1 MTDDQSGSGSQLP
14 WTLKLAGG
22 AMYAAMR
29 SFFAPTCTLPLVFCT
44 VAAQPLL
51 DPLDTLKRINHNYNT
66 LKDACQEPD
75 TGAARGLYY
84 CSGVT
89 LRMVNDGPFN
99 PWDYSPYAIKI
110 GATSYSWIR
119 KDLSTRILIHPAGFI
134 LRTPTDAAVLNLPVK
149 EQGWTCIYA
158 FDGGTGP
165 ERKWYGCGFFDSRE
179 PPRAAQGVM
188 NNRNSAVAYGTC
200 AEAGVSTAE
209 QWTQKYTGLMKGPIQ
224 TSQCSWNAEKPS
236 DWNAMIRVHES
247 RPNTTNK
254 DPFAFSGQVN
264 EFMLKNASATNDGS
278 ENMKHIEVFIYNVNS
293 TQNFATRGDQA
304 PPKPE
309 NGLNSARNFQKKLH
323 AQGYSVPILRLDFTK
338 PAEQRFSYVA
348 ADQAIDLT
356 VAGGA
361 EPTPVVL
368 APKYIASA
376 TWVERY
382 DPGSRKNEWSL
393 KVTATAQ
400 GKAIQASDQ
409 DALYKELFEL
419 RGADSQWRDNEK
431 SSGSMRHQLSCLI
444 QNYPAKTEWNLE
456 PFRPNVSPQEAAK
469 AGCNPLPLQAPQYI
483 ASADWIKRYDPGT
496 RKDEWTLSVV
506 PTAAGRALAN
516 EQAGAL
522 YDQLFTLKGA
532 DSNWRDN
539 EHSAGSMRQQM
550 SCVLVNYRTKTPW
563 NFEPFRP
570 ALSDSETRA
579 AGCNP
584 VPH

>member
-1 MTDDQSGSGSQLP
+1 MKKDRSASAVLLRRTSSFA
-14 WTLKLAGG
+14 LA
-22 AMYAAMR
+22 
-29 SFFAPTCTLPLVFCT
+29 CTLPLLFGT
-44 VAAQPLL
+44 VCAQTQV
-51 DPLDTLKRINHNYNT
+51 DPLDTLKRINNNYNT
-66 LKDACQEPD
+66 LKDTCQEPD

-119 KDLSTRILIHPAGFI
+119 KDLSTKILIHPAGLI
-134 LRTPTDAAVLNLPVK
+134 LRTPTDAAALNLPVK
-149 EQGWTCIYA
+149 EQGFTCIYA

-188 NNRNSAVAYGTC
+188 NNRNAALAYGTC

-224 TSQCSWNAEKPS
+224 YGQCSFNAEKPS
-236 DWNAMIRVHES
+236 DWHAMIRVHES
-247 RPNTTNK
+247 RPTTTNK
-254 DPFAFSGQVN
+254 DPFSYSAQVN
-264 EFMLKNASATNDGS
+264 EFMLKNATATNDGS
-278 ENMKHIEVFIYNVNS
+278 ENMKYIDAFIYNVNS

-309 NGLNSARNFQKKLH
+309 NGLNSARSFQKKLQ

-356 VAGGA
+356 TAGGA
-361 EPTPVVL
+361 QPTP
-368 APKYIASA
+368 ATPAQKYIAEA
-376 TWVERY
+376 VWIERY
-382 DPGSRKNEWSL
+382 DPGSKKNEWSL
-393 KVTATAQ
+393 KITPTAQ

-409 DALYKELFEL
+409 DALYKELFAL

-431 SSGSMRHQLSCLI
+431 SAGSMRGQLSCLI
-444 QNYPAKTEWNLE
+444 QNYPGKTEWNLE
-456 PFRPNVSPQEAAK
+456 PFRPNVSAQESAK
-469 AGCNPLPLQAPQYI
+469 AGCNPLPVQAPQYI

-496 RKDEWTLSVV
+496 GKDEWSLSIV
-506 PTAAGRALAN
+506 PTAAGRALPN
-516 EQAGAL
+516 EQLAAL
-522 YDQLFTLKGA
+522 YDQLFALKGA

-539 EHSAGSMRQQM
+539 ETAAGSMRQQLG
-550 SCVLVNYRTKTPW
+550 CVLVNYRNKTPW
-563 NFEPFRP
+563 NLEPFRP
-570 ALSDSETRA
+570 ALSDSETKA

-584 VPH
+584 VAR

>member
-1 MTDDQSGSGSQLP
+1 MKPAIPIAL
-14 WTLKLAGG
+14 
-22 AMYAAMR
+22 R
-29 SFFAPTCTLPLVFCT
+29 SSFALLCTLPLMFST
-44 VAAQPLL
+44 VVAQPLP
-51 DPLDTLKRINHNYNT
+51 DPLDTLKRINLNYNT
-66 LKDACQEPD
+66 LKDSCQEPD
-75 TGAARGLYY
+75 SGAVRGLYY

-119 KDLSTRILIHPAGFI
+119 KDLSTKILIHPAGLV
-134 LRTPTDAAVLNLPVK
+134 LRNPTDAAALNLPVK
-149 EQGWTCIYA
+149 EQGFTCIYA

-188 NNRNSAVAYGTC
+188 NNRNAALAYGTC

-224 TSQCSWNAEKPS
+224 YGQCSWNAEKPS

-247 RPNTTNK
+247 RPTTTNK
-254 DPFAFSGQVN
+254 DPFSFSGQVN
-264 EFMLKNASATNDGS
+264 EFMLKNATSTNDGS
-278 ENMKHIEVFIYNVNS
+278 DNMKYIDAFIYNVNS

-309 NGLNSARNFQKKLH
+309 NGLNSARNFQKKLQ

-348 ADQAIDLT
+348 ADQAIELT
-356 VAGGA
+356 VAGGTP
-361 EPTPVVL
+361 PTPVVP
-368 APKYIASA
+368 APKYIAAA
-376 TWVERY
+376 TWIERY
-382 DPGSRKNEWSL
+382 DPGSKKNEWSIN
-393 KVTATAQ
+393 VVPTAQ

-409 DALYKELFEL
+409 DAVYQELL
-419 RGADSQWRDNEK
+419 ALHGADSQWRDNEK
-431 SSGSMRHQLSCLI
+431 SPGSMRQQLSCLV
-444 QNYPAKTEWNLE
+444 QNYPGKTEWNLE
-456 PFRPNVSPQEAAK
+456 PFRPTVTPQEAAK
-469 AGCNPLPLQAPQYI
+469 AGCNPVAPQVPQYI

-496 RKDEWTLSVV
+496 RKDEWSLSIV
-506 PTAAGRALAN
+506 PTAAGRALPD
-516 EQAGAL
+516 EQVGAL
-522 YDQLFTLKGA
+522 YDQLFALKGA

-539 EHSAGSMRQQM
+539 ETAAGSMRQQLR
-550 SCVLVNYRTKTPW
+550 CVLANYRGKTPW
-563 NFEPFRP
+563 NLEPFRP

-584 VPH
+584 VPR

>member
-1 MTDDQSGSGSQLP
+1 MA
-14 WTLKLAGG
+14 W
-22 AMYAAMR
+22 
-29 SFFAPTCTLPLVFCT
+29 TLPLAFCA
-44 VAAQPLL
+44 VAAQPPL
-51 DPLDTLKRINHNYNT
+51 DPLQTLNRINHNYNT

-75 TGAARGLYY
+75 TGAARGHYY

-134 LRTPTDAAVLNLPVK
+134 LRTPTDAAALSLPVK

-179 PPRAAQGVM
+179 PPRAAQSAM
-188 NNRNSAVAYGTC
+188 NNRNSALAYGTC
-200 AEAGVSTAE
+200 AEASVSTAE

-224 TSQCSWNAEKPS
+224 YSQCSWNAEKPS
-236 DWNAMIRVHES
+236 DWNTMIRVHES
-247 RPNTTNK
+247 RPNTTHK
-254 DPFAFSGQVN
+254 DPFAFSAQVN

-278 ENMKHIEVFIYNVNS
+278 ENMKYIDAFIYNVNS

-309 NGLNSARNFQKKLH
+309 DGLNSARNFQKKLQ

-361 EPTPVVL
+361 QPMPA
-368 APKYIASA
+368 APAPSYIAAA
-376 TWVERY
+376 TWV
-382 DPGSRKNEWSL
+382 
-393 KVTATAQ
+393 
-400 GKAIQASDQ
+400 
-409 DALYKELFEL
+409 
-419 RGADSQWRDNEK
+419 
-431 SSGSMRHQLSCLI
+431 
-444 QNYPAKTEWNLE
+444 
-456 PFRPNVSPQEAAK
+456 
-469 AGCNPLPLQAPQYI
+469 
-483 ASADWIKRYDPGT
+483 KRYDPGT

-506 PTAAGRALAN
+506 PTAAGRALPN

-522 YDQLFTLKGA
+522 YNQLFALKGA

-539 EHSAGSMRQQM
+539 ENSVGSMRQQLN
-550 SCVLVNYRTKTPW
+550 CVLVNYRSKTPW
-563 NFEPFRP
+563 NLEPFRP

-584 VPH
+584 ILR

>member
-1 MTDDQSGSGSQLP
+1 MA
-14 WTLKLAGG
+14 LAC
-22 AMYAAMR
+22 A
-29 SFFAPTCTLPLVFCT
+29 LPLLCSAL
-44 VAAQPLL
+44 AAQPLL
-51 DPLDTLKRINHNYNT
+51 DPQDTLKRINHNYNT
-66 LKDACQEPD
+66 LKQECQEPD
-75 TGAARGLYY
+75 TGAPRGLYY

-99 PWDYSPYAIKI
+99 PWDYSPYAVKI

-119 KDLSTRILIHPAGFI
+119 KDLSTRILIHPAGLI
-134 LRTPTDAAVLNLPVK
+134 LRTPTDAAALNLPVK
-149 EQGWTCIYA
+149 EQGFTCIYA

-188 NNRNSAVAYGTC
+188 NNRNAALAYGTC
-200 AEAGVSTAE
+200 AEAGVTTAE

-224 TSQCSWNAEKPS
+224 YGQCSFNAEKPS
-236 DWNAMIRVHES
+236 DWHAMIRVHES
-247 RPNTTNK
+247 RPTTTNK
-254 DPFAFSGQVN
+254 DPFSYSAQVN
-264 EFMLKNASATNDGS
+264 EFMLKNATATNDGS
-278 ENMKHIEVFIYNVNS
+278 ENMKYIDAFIYNVNS

-309 NGLNSARNFQKKLH
+309 NGLNSARNFQKKLQ

-356 VAGGA
+356 AAGGA
-361 EPTPVVL
+361 QPTPTPTPTP
-368 APKYIASA
+368 AQKYIAEA
-376 TWVERY
+376 VWIERY
-382 DPGSRKNEWSL
+382 DPGSKQNEWSL
-393 KVTATAQ
+393 KITPTAQ

-409 DALYKELFEL
+409 DALYKELFAL

-431 SSGSMRHQLSCLI
+431 SPGSMRGQLSCLI

-456 PFRPNVSPQEAAK
+456 PFRPNVSAQESAK
-469 AGCNPLPLQAPQYI
+469 AGCNPVPVAAPQYI

-496 RKDEWTLSVV
+496 SKDEWSLSVV
-506 PTAAGRALAN
+506 PTAAGRALPS
-516 EQAGAL
+516 EQVAAL
-522 YDQLFTLKGA
+522 YDQLFALKGA

-539 EHSAGSMRQQM
+539 EKSAGSMRQQLN
-550 SCVLVNYRTKTPW
+550 CVLVNYRNKTPW
-563 NFEPFRP
+563 NLEPFRP
-570 ALSDSETRA
+570 ALSDNETRA

-584 VPH
+584 VPR